1 MQNPTNFIDV
11 FIAKAEEL
19 EKSKFIL
26 SDKKIGGVL
35 KCIVANEGLFGL
47 VKECLNG
54 FDFVETFNAAKA
66 PVAGQYSN
74 RFNLIVPTDKKK
86 LIAFTFCLLADFD
99 NKRRDLHQFLQE
111 YFYEDGSVY
120 EGWRKFNYALVR
132 PFKKAVETLFKADD
146 REPDNPL
153 TEEVINA
160 EKYFD
165 GSFADNVAIDNM
177 LVEELTMLIQ
187 DVSMAVASDSGL
199 NAGEKKDMLD
209 ITEGLGNAIIT
220 KDARL
225 IHLLWIGFK
234 SGIKEYD
241 GVHGKSVYLKVEQ
254 IEKRLKERNI

>member
-11 FIAKAEEL
+11 FISKTEEL

-26 SDKKIGGVL
+26 ADKKIGGVL
-35 KCIVANEGLFGL
+35 KCIVGNGGLFEL
-47 VKECLNG
+47 VKECLNN
-54 FDFVETFNAAKA
+54 FDFVEAFDKAKT

-74 RFNLIVPTDKKK
+74 RFSLVIPTDKKK

-120 EGWRKFNYALVR
+120 EGWRRFSYALIK
-132 PFKKAVETLFKADD
+132 PFKKAVETLFRDEGHDSDD
-146 REPDNPL
+146 PL
-153 TEEVINA
+153 GENVRNA

-165 GSFADNVAIDNM
+165 ASFADNVAIDNM

-187 DVSMAVASDSGL
+187 DVSMAIASDGGL
-199 NAGEKKDMLD
+199 NADEKKDMLD

-234 SGIKEYD
+234 SAIRDYKGSHE
-241 GVHGKSVYLKVEQ
+241 KSVHIKVEQ
-254 IEKRLKERNI
+254 IEKKLKERNI